1 MLCRPVARSCRRGGC
16 AVKAAGKERYD
27 EKKRRNQSEKAV
39 RQRRQG
45 LERLRSAIPRYALY
59 AAVMAAIAVAA
70 VWMWSRPS
78 LPPTT
83 MAGHTEEL
91 PGGYVLSTPMPEAIQ
106 RHMLE
111 HADGTG
117 RPGVIIQYNCDA
129 FDCGSALVDQPA
141 AVRSEEHTH

>member
-1 MLCRPVARSCRRGGC
+1 MLALDSAATRSFRRGGC
-16 AVKAAGKERYD
+16 AVKSAGKERYG
-27 EKKRRNQSEKAV
+27 EKKRRKQREKAV
-39 RQRRQG
+39 SQRRQG
-45 LERLRSAIPRYALY
+45 LERLWSAIPRYALY

-70 VWMWSRPS
+70 VWIWSRPS

-111 HADGTG
+111 HADGKG
-117 RPGVIIQYNCDA
+117 RHRQAIGRANV
-129 FDCGSALVDQPA
+129 
-141 AVRSEEHTH
+141 

>member
-1 MLCRPVARSCRRGGC
+1 MRISDWSSDVCSSDL
-16 AVKAAGKERYD
+16 RYD
-27 EKKRRNQSEKAV
+27 EKKRRKQSEKAV

-83 MAGHTEEL
+83 LAGHTEEL
-91 PGGYVLSTPMPEAIQ
+91 PGGYVLSTPLPEAKI
-106 RHMLE
+106 
-111 HADGTG
+111 
-117 RPGVIIQYNCDA
+117 
-129 FDCGSALVDQPA
+129 GSASCRERGVQYG
-141 AVRSEEHTH
+141 

>member
-59 AAVMAAIAVAA
+59 AAVMGAIAVAA

-111 HADGTG
+111 QIG
-117 RPGVIIQYNCDA
+117 RASCRERVCQY
-129 FDCGSALVDQPA
+129 V
-141 AVRSEEHTH
+141 

>member
-1 MLCRPVARSCRRGGC
+1 MKS
-16 AVKAAGKERYD
+16 AGKERYG
-27 EKKRRNQSEKAV
+27 EKKRRKQREKAV
-39 RQRRQG
+39 SQRRQG
-45 LERLRSAIPRYALY
+45 LERLWSAIPRYALY

-70 VWMWSRPS
+70 VWIWSRPS

-111 HADGTG
+111 HADGKG
-117 RPGVIIQYNCDA
+117 RPRQDRPDKAREASDPRFVRRSRDTA
-129 FDCGSALVDQPA
+129 FYS
-141 AVRSEEHTH
+141 R

>member
-1 MLCRPVARSCRRGGC
+1 MQGFEWLW
-16 AVKAAGKERYD
+16 
-27 EKKRRNQSEKAV
+27 SEV
-39 RQRRQG
+39 
-45 LERLRSAIPRYALY
+45 PRYALY

-70 VWMWSRPS
+70 VWIWIRPS

-111 HADGTG
+111 HADGKV
-117 RPGVIIQYNCDA
+117 RPRQDRPDKAREASDPRFVRRRRDTRSDA
-129 FDCGSALVDQPA
+129 DT
-141 AVRSEEHTH
+141 SEPLPLTRT